1 MKLTAKQ
8 ERFCKE
14 YIIDLNATQAAI
26 RAGYSKKVAGS
37 IGFEN
42 LRKPEIESFIS
53 SLQEKKS
60 EELNFSFER
69 IANELGKVAFGDVR
83 HYFNEHGRMIDINEL
98 ESAVSSTIKS
108 VTVQQEKTKVLGE
121 VIIESAVKKVESYD
135 KLKALELLGK
145 MFGHFEKD
153 NKQKGNESQV
163 TVFQLPDNNR

>member
-42 LRKPEIESFIS
+42 LRKPEIENYIS

-60 EELNFSFER
+60 IELDFTFER
-69 IANELGKVAFGDVR
+69 IANEFGKIAFGDVR
-83 HYFNEHGRMIDINEL
+83 HYFNDHGRMIDINEL
-98 ESAVSSTIKS
+98 ESHVSATIKS
-108 VTVQQEKTKVLGE
+108 VTIQQEKTTVMGE
-121 VIIESAVKKVESYD
+121 VIVESAIKKVEGYN
-135 KLKALELLGK
+135 KLSALESLAK